1 MSETNTAYYIC
12 HCCLTYKSQLK
23 NDIIRHLNKKNKCK
37 SNTLFS
43 FEEALLYSPVKKYIF
58 MFDIKSIS
66 LNDMNKIIT
75 SYTAPLNYIYDNF
88 DKINNISNNID
99 DKDNKETKFPC
110 SKCNKFFSSKQNLIK
125 HLNNPQICEN
135 NIKYNKSLEEHKAN
149 QELIKV
155 LKEKDI
161 KNVSNNQHI
170 TNNQNVTNNQNII
183 NNQFNQN
190 NQNINNNKADI
201 TVKINDFVHKNYDIT
216 HIDNSYFEKKD
227 FFLFNNFLEQIM
239 LNKKNHNIVFNEK
252 DALVYTDNSLSRIQ
266 SDKAGYLIID
276 KLSQSFDNFL
286 YKQDEE
292 TQQYYSFITK
302 YYNVLKGQYKHDT
315 IYKCYDV
322 DQKKF
327 IYTSN
332 SSLFRCRDMNLRN
345 IIKIVNKNEN
355 EIRKNMNLNIDEL
368 ETIYEINPNI
378 EDYKS
383 VRCRYKDLKV

>member
-1 MSETNTAYYIC
+1 MSEINNSFYIC
-12 HCCLTYKSQLK
+12 HCCLTYKSSLK
-23 NDIIRHLNKKNKCK
+23 NDIIRHLNKKNKCI
-37 SNTLFS
+37 SNSLFS
-43 FEEALLYSPVKKYIF
+43 FDESLLYSPVKKYIF
-58 MFDIKSIS
+58 MMDIKLLSIS
-66 LNDMNKIIT
+66 DINKIVRL
-75 SYTAPLNYIYDNF
+75 YTEPINYIYENYHI
-88 DKINNISNNID
+88 KEQNNINVVEEKEI
-99 DKDNKETKFPC
+99 KETKFPC
-110 SKCNKFFSSKQNLIK
+110 PKCDKNFSSKQNLIK

-135 NIKYNKSLEEHKAN
+135 NIKYNKALEEYKEK
-149 QELIKV
+149 QEVIKI
-155 LKEKDI
+155 LKEQ
-161 KNVSNNQHI
+161 KNI
-170 TNNQNVTNNQNII
+170 TNNQNTVNNQNITNI
-183 NNQFNQN
+183 NNQNIQN

-201 TVKINDFVHKNYDIT
+201 VVKINDFVHKKYDIT

-227 FFLFNNFLEQIM
+227 FFLFGNFLEQIM

-252 DALVYTDNSLSRIQ
+252 DALVYTDNSLNRIQ

-286 YKQDEE
+286 YKQNEE

-322 DQKKF
+322 DEKKF

-332 SSLFRCRDMNLRN
+332 SSLFRCRDMNLQN
-345 IIKIVNKNEN
+345 IVKIVNKNEN
-355 EIRKNMNLNIDEL
+355 EIRKNMNLNINEL